1 MAKSQNAGFVCCT
14 QKTDSYRMKI
24 KSAGICPCSF
34 FILRKEK
41 IEMATIIHYGKG
53 EVCPICGSPDW
64 CGYIGYTKTLYLYCH
79 RYLKPD
85 KKKNTVLTGNEATLE
100 DGRKFVFV
108 GVTADGFGKF
118 RDYGSWKRNKD
129 WEDKHTGLQ
138 KKSSDWKVRT
148 SDSTK
153 ANLMH
158 PTAEQMRPSA
168 GMTSSRTRDIPA
180 NQKPIRDVAY
190 LDRVYRELLSQL
202 VLEEGDR
209 MELIQHDGWSDE
221 LMRSI
226 FSAYP
231 FRSLPPSDWD
241 RYNKDGIR
249 YQQFRYLQ
257 NKTRKKLILDLQEKF
272 GENGLY
278 GVPGFYTKKDGTWTM
293 AGMDGYFIPQ
303 YNAEG
308 KIYRL
313 RIRTSQAAR
322 DEAARQRFERMD
334 DPEREQIA
342 ESIDVPVSDKA
353 AIIAKISRGFG
364 KYVAMS
370 SNGYLNGCA
379 GTSQI
384 SFYGLNYLKTR
395 YPKMKI
401 KRVFVCEGEK
411 KGIVASTKLGYLV
424 ITLPGVGTY
433 RLLADP
439 MAMSSEGK
447 DLLGESCSCLEWL
460 KKLGIERIT
469 VANDTDMMENAM
481 VRDATMGTLR
491 LINENG
497 FVPEFAHWNHAF
509 GKGLDDCLI
518 HGGKV
523 SISRVENL

>member
-1 MAKSQNAGFVCCT
+1 MTVL
-14 QKTDSYRMKI
+14 I
-24 KSAGICPCSF
+24 KRF
-34 FILRKEK
+34 KEGNR
-41 IEMATIIHYGKG
+41 YGGK
-53 EVCPICGSPDW
+53 CPICGKPDW
-64 CGYIGYTKTLYLYCH
+64 CGYIDFADTNSHYVYCH
-79 RYLKPD
+79 RFQQLGMENVSGNEVSTPEGRFVYLGVTEDGFARFRDYASWKARKDEAKKGKGYTRKSPQKPVLRINIPTPEQ
-85 KKKNTVLTGNEATLE
+85 KNTV
-100 DGRKFVFV
+100 
-108 GVTADGFGKF
+108 
-118 RDYGSWKRNKD
+118 
-129 WEDKHTGLQ
+129 
-138 KKSSDWKVRT
+138 
-148 SDSTK
+148 
-153 ANLMH
+153 
-158 PTAEQMRPSA
+158 EQAS
-168 GMTSSRTRDIPA
+168 
-180 NQKPIRDVAY
+180 IRDVGY

-241 RYNKDGIR
+241 RYKKEGTR

-272 GENGLY
+272 GENGLS

-293 AGMDGYFIPQ
+293 AGMDGYLIPQ

-342 ESIDVPVSDKA
+342 ESIDAPVSDKA

-460 KKLGIERIT
+460 KKLGIERIA
-469 VANDTDMMENAM
+469 VANDADMMENAM